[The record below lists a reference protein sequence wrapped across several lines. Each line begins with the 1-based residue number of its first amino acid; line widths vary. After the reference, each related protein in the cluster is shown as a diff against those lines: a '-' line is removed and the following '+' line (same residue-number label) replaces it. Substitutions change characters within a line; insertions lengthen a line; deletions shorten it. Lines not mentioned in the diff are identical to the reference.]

1 MPKSSPPTPA
11 IASLMTKTVV
21 NAAPTSTTNIT
32 GFFTTIL
39 GFSLRNDS
47 LIARLRISES
57 NSGRARTPREMSCGP
72 SCFVSCLR
80 SSGGAP
86 RVDIFNS
93 SFVISSEQLSVQHLE
108 VFNNWAQRE
117 RREICER
124 AYNQD
129 GTD

>member
-1 MPKSSPPTPA
+1 MLLNNQASVCHLTDTPEENGV
-11 IASLMTKTVV
+11 M
-21 NAAPTSTTNIT
+21 
-32 GFFTTIL
+32 G
-39 GFSLRNDS
+39 
-47 LIARLRISES
+47 
-57 NSGRARTPREMSCGP
+57 
-72 SCFVSCLR
+72 LR
-80 SSGGAP
+80 STGGAL

-108 VFNNWAQRE
+108 VFNNGAQRE